1 MKPTTATLAVAV
13 LAGMAF
19 LAAAEPARHKEDD
32 LALVKRAV
40 AESPATTRVVA
51 GNAAA
56 APAAGPQA
64 ETKTSPRASSRGADP
79 QWLKV
84 RVVDKV
90 TGKKKVTVNMPLSL
104 VRALGDEMPIDWPCG
119 GAEAAHVRSTLKLS
133 QVLAAL
139 EAGQDLVQVDDE
151 DSEVRV
157 WVE

>member
-1 MKPTTATLAVAV
+1 VAAV
-13 LAGMAF
+13 LGGTAF
-19 LAAAEPARHKEDD
+19 LAAAESPQAKDDD

-40 AESPATTRVVA
+40 AQKPAATPVVA
-51 GNAAA
+51 QNAPPNPNAR
-56 APAAGPQA
+56 PQA
-64 ETKTSPRASSRGADP
+64 EAKPAPRASHQGPDP

-84 RVVDKV
+84 RVVDKI
-90 TGKKKVTVNMPLSL
+90 TGKKKVTVNLPLSV

-119 GAEAAHVRSTLKLS
+119 GAEAQHVRSTLKLS

-139 EAGQDLVQVDDE
+139 EAGQDLVQVDDD